1 MIRNI
6 KRNRETSDE
15 LFVPSHTI
23 QALANTWNFIH
34 NYTLWTKTTGVAC
47 QYVAGPLI
55 ITAFLQG
62 FSGFILHQWC
72 HHCKR
77 SKFTNRSRRR
87 AGAGSNLLHGCGGE
101 DGGSSCVVGRCV
113 QLWQVDE
120 VESGRG
126 DVLHLRH
133 WKAMEIWHTP
143 QIWIKE
149 GDVAVNFCASSC
161 SLPMYL

>member
-1 MIRNI
+1 M
-6 KRNRETSDE
+6 K
-15 LFVPSHTI
+15 VPSHTI

-34 NYTLWTKTTGVAC
+34 NYTLWTKTTGAAC
-47 QYVAGPLI
+47 QYVAGPLM

-72 HHCKR
+72 HHCKG

-101 DGGSSCVVGRCV
+101 DGGSSHVVGRCV
-113 QLWQVDE
+113 QLRQVDE
-120 VESGRG
+120 VDGGWGGVPHRCY
-126 DVLHLRH
+126 
-133 WKAMEIWHTP
+133 WKAMEIWRTP
-143 QIWIKE
+143 QIWRKE
-149 GDVAVNFCASSC
+149 SDVVVSFHALLC